1 MSAHNGEI
9 NTIAGNINW
18 MQAREAILESPLFG
32 DDLER
37 CLPLVAPG
45 TSDSL
50 AFDHVF
56 ELLCLAGRSLP
67 HAAMMMIPRA
77 HENRE
82 GLGLARARGL
92 LQLPLAG

>member
-1 MSAHNGEI
+1 M
-9 NTIAGNINW
+9 
-18 MQAREAILESPLFG
+18 FG

-77 HENRE
+77 HENRH
-82 GLGLARARGL
+82 GRRRPSSRASTTTTRG
-92 LQLPLAG
+92 